1 MEKNDFYHLMEQR
14 KYLRLDY
21 LRTVTGIAKEIS
33 DILGPRTHVTLHSLL
48 RECKK
53 AGLITRGT
61 IIKTSV
67 STNPDLSLARDE
79 CIRLVRRDV
88 FDTSSTINDW
98 RITMILVPEYMYDQ
112 CANICEKTN
121 NAFKGKAP
129 KKTAGNHAHSNMRYC
144 AHQTEPILAHL
155 LDESSDYGQC
165 CTILRLLCELT
176 FTLSGA
182 KLISTVQLGRLLNER
197 ERRQHEV
204 SHQVDPRKAESPI
217 EKQKQRLVEALKEH
231 AIVIMTIV
239 A

>member
-1 MEKNDFYHLMEQR
+1 MEQR

-67 STNPDLSLARDE
+67 STNPDLSLAREE
-79 CIRLVRRDV
+79 CLKGVKLDV
-88 FDTSSTINDW
+88 FASESSTHD
-98 RITMILVPEYMYDQ
+98 RHITMILVPEYMYDQ
-112 CANICEKTN
+112 CANICVKTN
-121 NAFKGKAP
+121 NAAIGADDHGR
-129 KKTAGNHAHSNMRYC
+129 KTAGNHAHSNMRYC
-144 AHQTEPILAHL
+144 ANETEPILAHL

-176 FTLSGA
+176 FTLSAA

-197 ERRQHEV
+197 EWREHVVNR
-204 SHQVDPRKAESPI
+204 QVDPRKAGSPI
-217 EKQKQRLVEALKEH
+217 ETQKKRLVEALKEH
-231 AIVIMTIV
+231 AVVINK
-239 A
+239 

>member
-112 CANICEKTN
+112 CANICVKTN
-121 NAFKGKAP
+121 NAAIGADDHGR
-129 KKTAGNHAHSNMRYC
+129 KTAGNHAHSNMRYC
-144 AHQTEPILAHL
+144 ANETEPILAHL

-197 ERRQHEV
+197 ERRQRE
-204 SHQVDPRKAESPI
+204 SCRSVDPRKAESPI
-217 EKQKQRLVEALKEH
+217 ETQKQRLVEALKEH
-231 AIVIMTIV
+231 AVVINK
-239 A
+239 